1 MLTLPRHVVHTE
13 TDYGAVL
20 LDTET
25 GRYWILNPTGA
36 LVVRV
41 LLDGG
46 GTAEAVEAVTD
57 GYDVDAAT
65 ASKDVDTLLTQL
77 QAGRLITTES

>member
-1 MLTLPRHVVHTE
+1 MLTLLRHVMHTE

-20 LDTET
+20 LDADT
-25 GRYWILNPTGA
+25 GRYWTLNTTGA

-41 LLDGG
+41 LLGG
-46 GTAEAVEAVTD
+46 GSTAEAAKAVIGD
-57 GYDVDAAT
+57 YDVDAAT

-77 QAGRLITTES
+77 QAAGLITAEP